1 MYVVVFIGEEIWLFQ
16 DMMSPNNR
24 RSCVSCTEV
33 SIMMVVIAEL
43 LFGGI
48 MSWNN
53 HISSPTYWT
62 GCPIYMMVFAALS
75 PAFPLSYFFLTVLLS
90 QSQPLEMSME
100 HSEFVCSA
108 PSGTT
113 SPITVQTFQFEVLEC
128 SLFLRVTFPPFH
140 RFPVQS
146 WSECVSSFY
155 WRNSD
160 FYVYLS

>member
-1 MYVVVFIGEEIWLFQ
+1 MYVVVFIGEEIRLFQ

-62 GCPIYMMVFAALS
+62 GCPIYMMVFRS
-75 PAFPLSYFFLTVLLS
+75 PLS
-90 QSQPLEMSME
+90 
-100 HSEFVCSA
+100 
-108 PSGTT
+108 
-113 SPITVQTFQFEVLEC
+113 
-128 SLFLRVTFPPFH
+128 
-140 RFPVQS
+140 
-146 WSECVSSFY
+146 CVSSELL
-155 WRNSD
+155 
-160 FYVYLS
+160 LSYSPLISKPTIRDVHGTF